1 MIIHH
6 TNRRHPS
13 PGDGKFFDVRRK
25 PLYWGK
31 CDFRGENN
39 RKNVIIESKNVRKM
53 RLIDI
58 FATEFNLL

>member
-6 TNRRHPS
+6 TNKRHPS

-25 PLYWGK
+25 PLFWGK

-39 RKNVIIESKNVRKM
+39 RKNVIIEGKNERKM
-53 RLIDI
+53 
-58 FATEFNLL
+58 